1 MGRSIKMNKRQ
12 AKKIVKNQSITC
24 RARLDKP
31 AKVRTAGRIDYGE
44 AKYRKALRIV
54 LRKMD
59 RELEERAPGAIERL
73 AELNRQR
80 NTARLQ
86 MLIARKS

>member
-1 MGRSIKMNKRQ
+1 MNKRQ
-12 AKKIVKNQSITC
+12 AKKIVKNQAITC

-54 LRKMD
+54 LKKMD
-59 RELEERAPGAIERL
+59 QELVERAPGAIDRL
-73 AELNRQR
+73 AALDREK
-80 NTARLQ
+80 TAARLQ
-86 MLIARKS
+86 MLIARAA